1 VLSGNQLKAGRV
13 LAYAGGAGLGDRDLP
28 TDTQSHGKLWRSPG
42 AWAQGY
48 ASCGAGSL
56 GAHNVMLVPHV
67 LYWRRELADSLS
79 WIDASSCCAHSPVR
93 R

>member
-56 GAHNVMLVPHV
+56 GAHNVMLVPHGVV
-67 LYWRRELADSLS
+67 L
-79 WIDASSCCAHSPVR
+79 AS
-93 R
+93 